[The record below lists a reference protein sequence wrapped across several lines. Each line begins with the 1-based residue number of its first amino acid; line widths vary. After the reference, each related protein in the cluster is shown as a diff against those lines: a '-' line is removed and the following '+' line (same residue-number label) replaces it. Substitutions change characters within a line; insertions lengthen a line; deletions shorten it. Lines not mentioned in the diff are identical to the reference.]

1 MQNCNQPKTVIYMTK
16 DEFVSLQFQHQQS
29 GKSLKQFLKETGI
42 CYSNYHYW
50 DKKYKTFDTPKELAP
65 ILFMKAKAKEPASP
79 AFANDMPSGT
89 TLLFPNG
96 LRAHFGA
103 GTDDILME
111 ILKKSL
117 PVHVLP

>member
-1 MQNCNQPKTVIYMTK
+1 MTK
-16 DEFVSLQFQHQQS
+16 DKFTSLQLQYQQS
-29 GKSLKQFLKETGI
+29 GKSLKQFLSDTGI

-50 DKKYKTFDTPKELAP
+50 DKKYKTVDAPKELAP
-65 ILFMKAKAKEPASP
+65 IMFMKAKAKEPASP

-103 GTDDILME
+103 GTDDILLE

-117 PVHVLP
+117 SNHVLP

>member
-1 MQNCNQPKTVIYMTK
+1 MTK
-16 DEFVSLQFQHQQS
+16 DKFLSLQLQHQRS
-29 GKSLKQFLKETGI
+29 GKGLTQFHKDTGI

-50 DKKYKTFDTPKELAP
+50 DKKNKTVDTPKELAP
-65 ILFMKAKAKEPASP
+65 ILFMKTKAKEPASP
-79 AFANDMPSGT
+79 TFANDMPSGT

-96 LRAHFGA
+96 FRAHFGA